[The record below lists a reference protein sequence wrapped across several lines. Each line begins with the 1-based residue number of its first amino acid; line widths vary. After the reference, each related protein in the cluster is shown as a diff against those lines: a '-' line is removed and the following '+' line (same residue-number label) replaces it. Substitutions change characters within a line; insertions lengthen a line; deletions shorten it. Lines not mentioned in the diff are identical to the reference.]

1 MNTLE
6 KLFGSAAQ
14 VKIMRL
20 FIFNPKLVLDPTE
33 IARRTKVRSASVR
46 TVMSTLEKTGLVKKK
61 SFSKKVNATLGRGK
75 KKKKVIRTKKMK
87 GWTLNE
93 GFTYLSPLRVLLMP
107 SDALSNREIEK
118 KISVAGRVKL
128 VIISGVFIH
137 EPEARVDLVIVGD
150 QMKTE
155 KLRNI
160 VSDLEARVGS
170 ELSYTALDTE
180 EFKYRHNINDR
191 LIRDILDFPH
201 EKIVNKLG
209 L

>member
-20 FIFNPKLVLDPTE
+20 FMFNQKLVLNSAE
-33 IARRTKVRSASVR
+33 VAKRTKVRSASVR
-46 TVMSTLEKTGLVKKK
+46 TVMSTLEKVGLVKKK
-61 SFSKKVNATLGRGK
+61 SFSKKVSVTVGRGK
-75 KKKKVIRTKKMK
+75 KQKKVARAKKMK
-87 GWTLNE
+87 GWMLNE
-93 GFTYLSPLRVLLMP
+93 SFVYLTPLRNLLMP

-118 KISVAGRVKL
+118 KISVVGRVKL
-128 VIISGVFIH
+128 IILSGVFIH
-137 EPEARVDLVIVGD
+137 EPDARVDLVIVGD
-150 QMKTE
+150 QLKSD
-155 KLRNI
+155 KIRSI
-160 VSDLEARVGS
+160 VGDLEARVGS
-170 ELSYTALDTE
+170 ELAYAALDTD
-180 EFKYRHNINDR
+180 EFKYRHNINDK

>member
-170 ELSYTALDTE
+170 ELSYAALDTE